1 MISLSH
7 ESMRHGYANGYNSQ
21 VLKTRRAVPA
31 HTKTFGRIMGI
42 YGSGFAGANMDPLS
56 DYM

>member
-1 MISLSH
+1 
-7 ESMRHGYANGYNSQ
+7 MRHGYANGYNSQ